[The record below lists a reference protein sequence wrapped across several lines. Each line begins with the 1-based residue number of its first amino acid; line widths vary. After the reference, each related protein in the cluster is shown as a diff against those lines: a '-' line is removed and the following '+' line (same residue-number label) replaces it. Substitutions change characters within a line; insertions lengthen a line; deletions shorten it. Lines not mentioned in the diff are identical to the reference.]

1 MHAKKCDQFQFVSEL
16 FMDTH
21 LKEHFTCSVRN
32 AHIYI
37 FMKPNVLN
45 GLLRNF
51 AGVNVATLIAAS
63 LCR

>member
-1 MHAKKCDQFQFVSEL
+1 MY
-16 FMDTH
+16 TH

-32 AHIYI
+32 AYIYI

-51 AGVNVATLIAAS
+51 ARVNVATLIAAS